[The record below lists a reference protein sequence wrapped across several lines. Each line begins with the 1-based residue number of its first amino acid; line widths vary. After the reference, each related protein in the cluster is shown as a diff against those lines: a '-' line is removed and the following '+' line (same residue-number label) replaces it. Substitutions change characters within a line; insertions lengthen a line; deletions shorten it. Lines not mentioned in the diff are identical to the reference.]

1 MIANRKMMNWLL
13 ALTLLLAAVFP
24 TSVLAATGDV
34 LSIDIEGSGT
44 VLELNVGK
52 TKQLKVWGTIQGSTS
67 KSDLTGAVNWT
78 STDVGIVKVTNGY
91 LTAVKSGSAT
101 ITAMYNNSSVSTIE
115 LKVVDTY
122 KELSLDYGSEGKYKL
137 GDTNLWVYAKAT
149 IDTAAANKAD
159 VTDKAEWS
167 SSNASVL
174 TIEKGKIT
182 LVGEGT
188 ATITAKYSGMTAS
201 FKATVSSPY
210 SKLKINRINN
220 GVSSPVENDI
230 ELLVGDD
237 PITLQVE
244 PVLAVDKTKSFDAS
258 VKATWTSSD
267 SGVATVEEG
276 KVKVL
281 TTGKTTI
288 TAEYLGVKAKVDVY
302 VRTKHETIIVTPS
315 TKQVMFI
322 GEQLQVTAGVRDAVN
337 HTAPVTEV
345 AEWTSSN
352 PLLFTVDKGVVTAKA
367 AGSTT
372 LKVSYL
378 GVSKSINIT
387 VYPTI
392 TKLAMEKTEKTE
404 LELLKGESLSVPK
417 VEATK
422 LDEETIDFSK
432 EVVWTSTN
440 DEIAKIEDGK
450 IVSKAAGEVI
460 LTAKLPESTVTSPTA
475 VRGTTVTVKLIV
487 KEKVL
492 ALVTEVDNVNVII
505 GEESALPVVS
515 VVWEDGSEAANYTDQ
530 IKWTLS
536 GSNAV
541 LKDSASGKV
550 IKGLIKGT
558 ATLKGTYS
566 NKVISIPVIIEPKIT
581 KIVVEPQNIELN
593 LKKSKS
599 IKVTGYYTNGKTV
612 NLSSKMKWES
622 SNVEVAT
629 ITSTSVK
636 AVTEGTATLNGSYQ
650 GIKVS
655 VKVSVVPKVKTL
667 TVDEKKLVL
676 TPGGVKTVVLTAL
689 YDTGKTSAVTGS
701 AAWTSSKPSVAKVT
715 NGKIEAIAKGTTTI
729 RGKFDGKTVT
739 ITVKVN

>member
-1 MIANRKMMNWLL
+1 MIANRKMMKWLL

-34 LSIDIEGSGT
+34 RSIDIEGSGS

-52 TKQLKVWGTIQGSTS
+52 SKQLKVWGTLEGSTS
-67 KSDLTGAVNWT
+67 KSDLTGAVDWT
-78 STDVGIVKVTNGY
+78 STDDGIVKVTNGF
-91 LTAVKSGSAT
+91 LTAIKSGTVT
-101 ITAMYNNSSVSTIE
+101 IKAMYNNSSVSTIE
-115 LKVVDTY
+115 VKAVDTY

-137 GDTNLWVYAKAT
+137 GDTNLWVYANAT
-149 IDTAAANKAD
+149 IDTSEAKKTD

-167 SSNASVL
+167 TSNASVL

-188 ATITAKYSGMTAS
+188 ATITAKYAGLTAT

-210 SKLKINRINN
+210 SELKINRVNE
-220 GVSSPVENDI
+220 GSGTPVVGDI

-237 PITLQVE
+237 AITLQAI
-244 PVLAVDKTKSFDAS
+244 PVLAADKTKSADDVS
-258 VKATWTSSD
+258 KETKWTSSD
-267 SGVATVEEG
+267 SSVATVEEG
-276 KVKVL
+276 KVKAL
-281 TTGKTTI
+281 STGKTTI
-288 TAEYLGVKAKVDVY
+288 TAEYLGAKATVDVY
-302 VRTKHETIIVTPS
+302 VRAAHEAIIMTPS

-322 GEQLQVTAGVRDAVN
+322 GEKLQVTAGVRDSAN
-337 HTAPVTEV
+337 HTEDVTTS
-345 AEWTSSN
+345 AEWTSAN
-352 PLLFTVDKGVVTAKA
+352 PLLFTVSKGEVIAKA
-367 AGSTT
+367 AGTSS
-372 LKVSYL
+372 LKTSYK

-392 TKLAMEKTEKTE
+392 TKLATEKTE

-417 VEATK
+417 VTATK
-422 LDEETIDFSK
+422 LDDEELDFSK
-432 EVVWTSTN
+432 EVEWSSAN
-440 DEIAKIEDGK
+440 DEIAIVEDGK
-450 IVSKAAGEVI
+450 IIAKGAGEVI
-460 LTAKLPESTVTSPTA
+460 LTAKLPESA
-475 VRGTTVTVKLIV
+475 VSSASELPIRDTEITIKLTV

-492 ALVTEVDNVNVII
+492 ALLTDVDNVNVVI
-505 GEESALPVVS
+505 GEETALPDIT
-515 VVWEDGSEAANYTDQ
+515 VVWEDGSEAANYTNEM
-530 IKWTLS
+530 KWTLS

-550 IKGLIKGT
+550 IKGLLKGS

-566 NKVISIPVIIEPKIT
+566 NKVISIPVVIEPKIT

-593 LKKSKS
+593 LKKSKA

-612 NLSSKMKWES
+612 NLGSKVNWES
-622 SNVEVAT
+622 SNVEVAS
-629 ITSTSVK
+629 ITSTTVK
-636 AVTEGTATLNGSYQ
+636 AVAEGTATLNGSYQ

-655 VKVSVVPKVKTL
+655 VKVSVVPKLKTL

-676 TPGGVKTVVLTAL
+676 APGGVKTVVVTAL

-701 AAWTSSKPSVAKVT
+701 AVWTSSKPSVAKVT

-729 RGKFDGKTVT
+729 KGKFDGKTVS

>member
-1 MIANRKMMNWLL
+1 MIANKKMMKWLL

-34 LSIDIEGSGT
+34 RSIDIEGSGT
-44 VLELNVGK
+44 VVELNVGK
-52 TKQLKVWGTIQGSTS
+52 TKQLKVWGTLEGSTS
-67 KSDLTGAVNWT
+67 KSDLTGLVDWF
-78 STDVGIVKVTNGY
+78 STDDSIVKVTNGY
-91 LTAVKSGSAT
+91 VTAIKSGQAT
-101 ITAMYNNSSVSTIE
+101 ITAKHDKGPVSTIE
-115 LKVVDTY
+115 IKVVDTY
-122 KELSLDYGSEGKYKL
+122 KELSLDYGSEGKFKL

-149 IDTAAANKAD
+149 IDTSEANKTD
-159 VTDKAEWS
+159 VSDKAEWS
-167 SSNASVL
+167 TSNASVL

-188 ATITAKYSGMTAS
+188 ATVTVKYSGLTAS

-210 SKLKINRINN
+210 SELKIVDGQNS
-220 GVSSPVENDI
+220 VVENDI

-237 PITLQVE
+237 EITLQAI
-244 PVLAVDKTKSFDAS
+244 PTLAVDKTKSSDAS

-267 SGVATVEEG
+267 SGVATVVEG
-276 KVKVL
+276 KVKAL

-302 VRTKHETIIVTPS
+302 VRTKHEAIIVTPS

-322 GEQLQVTAGVRDAVN
+322 GEQLEVTAGVRDAVN
-337 HTAPVTEV
+337 HTDDVTEK

-367 AGSTT
+367 AGTASV
-372 LKVSYL
+372 KVSYL
-378 GVSKSINIT
+378 GISKSINIT

-392 TKLAMEKTEKTE
+392 TKLALEKTEKTE

-417 VEATK
+417 VDATK
-422 LDEETIDFSK
+422 LDEETLDFSK
-432 EVVWTSTN
+432 EVIWSSSN

-450 IVSKAAGEVI
+450 IVTKAAGEVI
-460 LTAKLPESTVTSPTA
+460 LTAKLPESTITSQSA
-475 VRGTTVTVKLIV
+475 VRGTTVTVKLVV

-492 ALVTEVDNVNVII
+492 ALITEVENVNVII
-505 GEESALPVVS
+505 GEESALPAIS
-515 VVWEDGSEAANYTDQ
+515 IVWEDGSEVANYTDQ
-530 IKWTLS
+530 MTWTLT

-541 LKDSASGKV
+541 LKDTASGKV
-550 IKGLIKGT
+550 IKGLIKGS

-566 NKVISIPVIIEPKIT
+566 NKVISIPVVIEPKIT

-593 LKKSKS
+593 LKKSKA

-612 NLSSKMKWES
+612 NLASKVNWES
-622 SNVEVAT
+622 SNVEVAS
-629 ITSTSVK
+629 ITSTTVK
-636 AVTEGTATLNGSYQ
+636 AVSEGTATLNGAYQ

-655 VKVSVVPKVKTL
+655 VKVSVVPKLKTL

-676 TPGGVKTVVLTAL
+676 APGGVKTVVLTAG

-715 NGKIEAIAKGTTTI
+715 NGKIEALTKGTTTI
-729 RGKFDGKTVT
+729 KAKFDGKTIS
-739 ITVKVN
+739 ITVKVS